1 MENNKK
7 FVIQRHVRGN
17 DIHWDL
23 MLETG
28 DVLETYR
35 LAVPPE
41 KITAE
46 PVEAV
51 KIFDHPLKFL
61 TYEGSVNKGKGTV
74 EIADAGIYQILN
86 KTGNRV
92 DLQFAGK
99 ILNGKFALNYIEK
112 NRWELAVVS
121 RGPDFPQGPVM

>member
-7 FVIQRHVRGN
+7 FVIQKHSRG
-17 DIHWDL
+17 DDVHWDL
-23 MLETG
+23 MLEAG

-41 KITAE
+41 KITGK

-61 TYEGSVNKGKGTV
+61 TYEGSVNKAK
-74 EIADAGIYQILN
+74 
-86 KTGNRV
+86 
-92 DLQFAGK
+92 
-99 ILNGKFALNYIEK
+99 ALLKLPMQAYIK
-112 NRWELAVVS
+112 SLVKPTMV
-121 RGPDFPQGPVM
+121 